1 MGVSDFRGCQISCDT
16 GNAPRLGIKCTDCG
30 VYASSMRVFGII
42 IAVLCGVLLQTAVH
56 AQPMERLDMCASNF
70 QLCRCDEECGL
81 FDDCCP
87 RCEIATS
94 RSNEEFLFE
103 CRSTYLESGIVPSF
117 DEAFWMV
124 SACPEA
130 WGDGLEETFI
140 RGNCTD
146 GPSNLAPVSDTSN
159 GQIYKNEYCAICNGV
174 MRIVAWRNQLA
185 CSRNL
190 VLLANQPG
198 FVLTREIL
206 ERECEPCSFVQPQ
219 LSLNDSVAR
228 ACYPRISSCLEQ
240 SVLEA
245 QTGTPFNNVSYD
257 NLVGN
262 CTTSSGPY
270 SLVSADSN
278 VFMPFRNQYCAMCN
292 GVNTGLSCYS
302 PPIRFNGRTNACTSF
317 RPATTE
323 PPTDTPTESPTT
335 TGPPT
340 DTPTESP
347 TTTEPP
353 TDTPT
358 ESPTTTGPP
367 TDTPTESPTTTG
379 PPTDIPT
386 ESPTTTEPPIVLTIP
401 NMTFG
406 IVQPPAAGF
415 PFSLVLDI
423 GSGGSVVA
431 TSTVVT
437 TNFTVTCSEGEVFHP
452 PSGECRFSPC
462 PRGFTQ
468 TGGSCSF
475 SIVPSPDMTLPPI
488 LLGSGSGTSGVN
500 CSGVLRTLDESE
512 YQEVDNNTV
521 LFGGEVVE
529 IVRMDSAGR
538 PVVCVNLTGNAG
550 NVSLNCPAGQSL
562 LSLNDSQQF
571 EGLGNNSILFNDEVI
586 EIVFNDS
593 GTVFVCAAQNGTI
606 SVNTTVTLF
615 SYPAGYFILTYI
627 GCSLSV
633 IGAIL
638 ILLTHSLFKDL
649 RTLPS
654 KLLMNLSATILMSS
668 LFILVGGPIT
678 AEFPNVNLC
687 TSVAVIL
694 HFFFLGQFSW
704 MSVMSFEMARTF
716 NQALKLRTQE
726 SNRFKRILFIIY
738 FLIGWGLPLLVTV
751 MTVIVNFT
759 TDGLVLYGV
768 LSDGTQGR
776 CWINHLE
783 SAIVAFVVPV
793 CLSLLFNFTTFI
805 VVSVYLFMASR
816 AQDKVEK
823 HNHVSY
829 LRINLAIF
837 TVSGLTWLFGF
848 IAILAGTS
856 WAWYVFIILNSSLG
870 FVIFVA
876 FLFTKKVLKLYLSLL
891 RIRVPESILSSK
903 KQSIDHELKNLSKQ
917 MQQSNTSESSVIIP
931 HGIEAV

>member
-1 MGVSDFRGCQISCDT
+1 
-16 GNAPRLGIKCTDCG
+16 
-30 VYASSMRVFGII
+30 
-42 IAVLCGVLLQTAVH
+42 
-56 AQPMERLDMCASNF
+56 
-70 QLCRCDEECGL
+70 
-81 FDDCCP
+81 
-87 RCEIATS
+87 
-94 RSNEEFLFE
+94 
-103 CRSTYLESGIVPSF
+103 
-117 DEAFWMV
+117 MV
-124 SACPEA
+124 SACPENYT
-130 WGDGLEETFI
+130 DPFI
-140 RGNCTD
+140 RFQCTD
-146 GPSNLAPVSDTSN
+146 GPSNLPPVSDTTS
-159 GQIYKNEYCAICNGV
+159 GQVYKNEYCAVCNGA
-174 MRIVAWRNQLA
+174 MGIIAWRYQLA
-185 CSRNL
+185 CSGNL
-190 VLLANQPG
+190 AVLADQPG

-206 ERECEPCSFVQPQ
+206 ERECDPCIFIEPEIV
-219 LSLNDSVAR
+219 LSLSDSVAR
-228 ACYPRISSCLEQ
+228 ACYPHVSSCLEQ
-240 SVLEA
+240 PVLEA
-245 QTGTPFNNVSYD
+245 QTGTSFNNESYD

-270 SLVSADSN
+270 SLVSTDSN
-278 VFMPFRNQYCAMCN
+278 VMPFRNQYCAMCN
-292 GVNTGLSCYS
+292 GVNTGLSCYT
-302 PPIRFNGRTNACTSF
+302 PPIVGATYSTCTSL
-317 RPATTE
+317 R
-323 PPTDTPTESPTT
+323 PTT
-335 TGPPT
+335 IPPVSTGPPT
-340 DTPTESP
+340 PSGQNFTFTDDGLNGIVVESP
-347 TTTEPP
+347 PP
-353 TDTPT
+353 H
-358 ESPTTTGPP
+358 
-367 TDTPTESPTTTG
+367 
-379 PPTDIPT
+379 
-386 ESPTTTEPPIVLTIP
+386 
-401 NMTFG
+401 
-406 IVQPPAAGF
+406 QAF

-423 GSGGSVVA
+423 GSGGLVA
-431 TSTVVT
+431 TSQVITTTVP
-437 TNFTVTCSEGEVFHP
+437 VTCGEGEVFHP
-452 PSGECRFSPC
+452 PSGECRFTPC
-462 PRGFTQ
+462 PQGFTQ
-468 TGGSCSF
+468 TGGSC
-475 SIVPSPDMTLPPI
+475 PPFI
-488 LLGSGSGTSGVN
+488 GTGDVN
-500 CSGVLRTLDESE
+500 CSGLRTLDESE
-512 YQEVDNNTV
+512 YQVVDNNTV

-538 PVVCVNLTGNAG
+538 PVVCVNITGNF
-550 NVSLNCPAGQSL
+550 SLNCPAGQSL

-571 EGLGNNSILFNDEVI
+571 EGLGNNSILFNDEVV

-593 GTVFVCAAQNGTI
+593 GTVFVCAPQNGTI

-633 IGAIL
+633 IGTAL

-654 KLLMNLSATILMSS
+654 KLLMNLAATILMSS

-678 AEFPNVNLC
+678 AAFPNVNLC

-704 MSVMSFEMARTF
+704 MSVMSFEMVRTF

-726 SNRFKRILFIIY
+726 SNRFKRNLFITY

-751 MTVIVNFT
+751 MSVIVNFT

-768 LSDGTQGR
+768 LPDGTQGN

-829 LRINLAIF
+829 LRVNLAIF

-856 WAWYVFIILNSSLG
+856 WAWYVFIILNSGLG

-891 RIRVPESILSSK
+891 RIRVPESTLSST
-903 KQSIDHELKNLSKQ
+903 KQSVELKKVRKQ
-917 MQQSNTSESSVIIP
+917 MQQSNASESSVIIP
-931 HGIEAV
+931 QGVQDV

>member
-1 MGVSDFRGCQISCDT
+1 
-16 GNAPRLGIKCTDCG
+16 
-30 VYASSMRVFGII
+30 MRIVI
-42 IAVLCGVLLQTAVH
+42 VLCSFLLYATAQ
-56 AQPMERLDMCASNF
+56 QPSDQLDTCALPPENS
-70 QLCRCDEECGL
+70 QLCRCDEECRRFG
-81 FDDCCP
+81 DCCP
-87 RCEIATS
+87 RGCGGTTS
-94 RSNEEFLFE
+94 RSNEAFLLE
-103 CRSTYLESGIVPSF
+103 CRSTYLDSGIVPGEN
-117 DEAFWMV
+117 EAFWMV
-124 SACPEA
+124 SACPET
-130 WGDGLEETFI
+130 WGDSLEETFI
-140 RGNCTD
+140 QGNCTD
-146 GPSNLAPVSDTSN
+146 GPSNLAPVSDTTN
-159 GQIYKNEYCAICNGV
+159 GQIYKNEYCAVCNRAMG
-174 MRIVAWRNQLA
+174 IISWNYQLV
-185 CSRNL
+185 CSETLAAL
-190 VLLANQPG
+190 VVRPG
-198 FVLTREIL
+198 FVLTRDIL

-228 ACYPRISSCLEQ
+228 ACYPHVSSCLEQ
-240 SVLEA
+240 PVLEA
-245 QTGTPFNNVSYD
+245 QTGTSFNNESYD

-278 VFMPFRNQYCAMCN
+278 VMPFRNQYCAMCN

-302 PPIRFNGRTNACTSF
+302 PPIITAERRTCTFAPTTITTS
-317 RPATTE
+317 PGSTGLPDQIATTN
-323 PPTDTPTESPTT
+323 PAPVGRP
-335 TGPPT
+335 
-340 DTPTESP
+340 
-347 TTTEPP
+347 
-353 TDTPT
+353 
-358 ESPTTTGPP
+358 
-367 TDTPTESPTTTG
+367 
-379 PPTDIPT
+379 
-386 ESPTTTEPPIVLTIP
+386 
-401 NMTFG
+401 G
-406 IVQPPAAGF
+406 IAGF
-415 PFSLVLDI
+415 IPSPPLPTASIIIAPTAQPIPFSLVLDI
-423 GSGGSVVA
+423 RGNGLVVA
-431 TSTVVT
+431 TSSEIT
-437 TNFTVTCSEGEVFHP
+437 TNITVTCSEGQVFHP
-452 PSGECRFSPC
+452 PSGECRPTIC
-462 PRGFTQ
+462 PAGFTQ
-468 TGGSCSF
+468 TGGICTFVPSF
-475 SIVPSPDMTLPPI
+475 SIPT
-488 LLGSGSGTSGVN
+488 LGSGSGTSGVN

-538 PVVCVNLTGNAG
+538 PVVCVNITG

-571 EGLGNNSILFNDEVI
+571 EDLGNNSILFNDEVI

-633 IGAIL
+633 IGTVL
-638 ILLTHSLFKDL
+638 MLLTYSLFKDL

-678 AEFPNVNLC
+678 AAFPNVNLC
-687 TSVAVIL
+687 NSVAVIL

-716 NQALKLRTQE
+716 NQALNLKAQK
-726 SNRFKRILFIIY
+726 SNRFKRNLFITY

-751 MTVIVNFT
+751 MSIIVNFT

-768 LSDGTQGR
+768 LSDGTQGS

-876 FLFTKKVLKLYLSLL
+876 FLFTKKVLQLYLSLL
-891 RIRVPESILSSK
+891 RITVPESTGTSTSV
-903 KQSIDHELKNLSKQ
+903 KQSVELKKVRKW
-917 MQQSNTSESSVIIP
+917 SNGTSITDTHIQ
-931 HGIEAV
+931 AA

>member
-16 GNAPRLGIKCTDCG
+16 GNAPRQGIKCTDYG
-30 VYASSMRVFGII
+30 VYASSMRVF
-42 IAVLCGVLLQTAVH
+42 IAVLCGVLLQTAAH
-56 AQPMERLDMCASNF
+56 AQPMERLDMCASQPFNL
-70 QLCRCDEECGL
+70 QRCRCDEECGL
-81 FDDCCP
+81 FDDCCQ

-103 CRSTYLESGIVPSF
+103 CRNTYLESGIVPSF
-117 DEAFWMV
+117 NEAFWMV

-228 ACYPRISSCLEQ
+228 ACYPHVSSCLEQ
-240 SVLEA
+240 PVLEA
-245 QTGTPFNNVSYD
+245 QTGTSFNNESYD
-257 NLVGN
+257 NLVEN
-262 CTTSSGPY
+262 CSGPY
-270 SLVSADSN
+270 SLVSADN

-292 GVNTGLSCYS
+292 GVNTRLSCYS
-302 PPIRFNGRTNACTSF
+302 PPVRFNGRTGACTSF

-340 DTPTESP
+340 DTP
-347 TTTEPP
+347 
-353 TDTPT
+353 
-358 ESPTTTGPP
+358 PTTTGPP

-379 PPTDIPT
+379 
-386 ESPTTTEPPIVLTIP
+386 SPTIP
-401 NMTFG
+401 NMALPG
-406 IVQPPAAGF
+406 PQPEGF

-475 SIVPSPDMTLPPI
+475 SIVPSPNMTLPPI

-529 IVRMDSAGR
+529 IVRMDSAGQ
-538 PVVCVNLTGNAG
+538 PVVCVNLTGN
-550 NVSLNCPAGQSL
+550 VTLNCPAGQSL

-571 EGLGNNSILFNDEVI
+571 EGLGNNSIQFNDEVI

-633 IGAIL
+633 IGAVL

-654 KLLMNLSATILMSS
+654 KLLMNLAATILMSS

-678 AEFPNVNLC
+678 AAFPNVNLC

-704 MSVMSFEMARTF
+704 MSVMSFEMVRTF

-726 SNRFKRILFIIY
+726 SNRFKRNLFITY

-751 MTVIVNFT
+751 VSIIVNFT

-823 HNHVSY
+823 HNHVSF

-856 WAWYVFIILNSSLG
+856 WAWYVFIILNSGLG
-870 FVIFVA
+870 FVIFIA

-891 RIRVPESILSSK
+891 RITVPESTLSST
-903 KQSIDHELKNLSKQ
+903 KQNVELKKVRKQ
-917 MQQSNTSESSVIIP
+917 MQQSNASESSVIIP